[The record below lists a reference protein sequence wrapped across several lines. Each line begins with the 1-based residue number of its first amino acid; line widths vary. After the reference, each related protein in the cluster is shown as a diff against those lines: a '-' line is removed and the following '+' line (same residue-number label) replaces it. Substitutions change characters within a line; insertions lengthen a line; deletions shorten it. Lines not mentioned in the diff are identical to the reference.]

1 MVLTHTSWYDFF
13 LGLFTR
19 GILGIDMHWVGKKE
33 LFRFPFGYFFRWMGG
48 TPLDRAGGL
57 NKVEAIAQIF
67 EQKEVFRMAI
77 SPEGTRKKVTELK
90 SGFYYI
96 ARQAGVPI
104 IPISF
109 DFKTRSVIFG
119 EPFAPTGNYTQD
131 LADLLPFF
139 KGVQGKVRQNSFQ
152 V

>member
-19 GILGIDMHWVGKKE
+19 GILGLDMHWVGKKE

-48 TPLDRAGGL
+48 TPLDRTGGL
-57 NKVEAIAQIF
+57 NRVEAIAQIF

-90 SGFYYI
+90 SGFYFI
-96 ARQAGVPI
+96 ALQAGVPI
-104 IPISF
+104 IPLAF

-119 EPFAPTGNYTQD
+119 NPFVPTGDYTQD
-131 LADLLPFF
+131 LAKLLPFF
-139 KGVQGKVRQNSFQ
+139 IGVEGKVPQNSFQ